1 MRGSHVGRCQMFT
14 DRPRSHIR
22 CTRGQYSNSL
32 ACVSV
37 REGGSMCKV
46 FLIRIWYE
54 VMNNEMIRVAII
66 FRAPLVVR
74 LREEQEEVIT
84 FVSSR
89 SNVGLCCEE
98 VLMLRQRL
106 LADVWGSSGW
116 LLGGRLIG
124 IPLGSHPHHSSY
136 LNPVWFVP
144 RATACTPSIF

>member
-1 MRGSHVGRCQMFT
+1 MLDVVRC
-14 DRPRSHIR
+14 
-22 CTRGQYSNSL
+22 SL
-32 ACVSV
+32 IDQGVTSAAQEVSIV
-37 REGGSMCKV
+37 IAWPVWVWEKGGSMCKV

-66 FRAPLVVR
+66 FRAPTRPLVVR

-98 VLMLRQRL
+98 VLMLRERL

-144 RATACTPSIF
+144 RATACTPSIL